1 MTICHDRRCLRKL
14 PMRCGKIEHR
24 CCVPRGK
31 AIWTWVEN
39 LDQMLIHAR
48 SGPFEFGRCYSTTT
62 TSDFGMISNCSE
74 WRMVREN
81 EFSCVAAGSTCCGY
95 GASGGSVN
103 NSAQHGSSQ
112 RGLLRYVKGN
122 TAPLS
127 DSCSPMRGT
136 GLSSMA
142 VRGISTFHLNLRY
155 RPVRYIP
162 TWTSRRLRPGQQCF
176 LSV

>member
-1 MTICHDRRCLRKL
+1 M
-14 PMRCGKIEHR
+14 
-24 CCVPRGK
+24 V
-31 AIWTWVEN
+31 
-39 LDQMLIHAR
+39 IHAR
-48 SGPFEFGRCYSTTT
+48 SGPFEFGRHYSMAT
-62 TSDFGMISNCSE
+62 TSDCGTISNCCG
-74 WRMVREN
+74 WRMVRGSKL
-81 EFSCVAAGSTCCGY
+81 SCSVAGSTCCGY

-103 NSAQHGSSQ
+103 SSQHGSSQ
-112 RGLLRYVKGN
+112 MGLPRHVKGN

-142 VRGISTFHLNLRY
+142 VRGISAFHLNLRY

-162 TWTSRRLRPGQQCF
+162 TWTSRRLRLGQRRF